1 MPLVNF
7 LPWRAGAR
15 RRGQPARASRQVL
28 GASSFGLLAL
38 RLDADLVPGETGCS
52 VLLTAVAEE
61 AVAVESITE
70 LAWHLAEE
78 QGRSVLLVDGT
89 FGLGSL
95 SQALGVDG
103 APGLT
108 NLLLA
113 ATVDDQALAGAEA
126 ATAHPGVKLLP
137 RGSQGPG
144 HLAAARSLSLSLL
157 LQSAQARHDFVLVQG
172 SLLNDSSRSLAFVPH
187 VAAVL
192 LVVVD
197 GQSDLQVVK
206 RSQALLNE
214 CGAQRVGLVLATP
227 VDPYPS
233 ATG

>member
-1 MPLVNF
+1 MQLVDF
-7 LPWRAGAR
+7 LPWRFGAR
-15 RRGQPARASRQVL
+15 AGQPEPASRQGL

-38 RLDADLVPGETGCS
+38 RLDADLVPGEAGCS

-103 APGLT
+103 AAGLT
-108 NLLLA
+108 DLLLA
-113 ATVDDQALAGAEA
+113 ATVDDPALAAAEVP
-126 ATAHPGVKLLP
+126 TAHPGVKLLP

-144 HLAAARSLSLSLL
+144 QLVAARSNSLSQL
-157 LQSAQARHDFVLVQG
+157 LQSAQARHDFVLIQG
-172 SLLNDSSRSLAFVPH
+172 SLRNDSSRSLAFVPH
-187 VAAVL
+187 VSAIL

-197 GQSDLQVVK
+197 GQSDLQVVR

-214 CGAQRVGLVLATP
+214 CGARRVGLVLATTT
-227 VDPYPS
+227 DRSPS
-233 ATG
+233 AAG